1 MPFEVGEGFKLLLG
15 RRVVHLAK
23 DPGVELPSHLDR
35 VIVANAGIA
44 VSPLA
49 EEGDGL
55 GDDVIRGQQEVGE
68 PLSAVRFEDLVHACV
83 VLVVLADVGEEE
95 ARVQE
100 DHSSGLP

>member
-1 MPFEVGEGFKLLLG
+1 M
-15 RRVVHLAK
+15 
-23 DPGVELPSHLDR
+23 
-35 VIVANAGIA
+35 
-44 VSPLA
+44 
-49 EEGDGL
+49 
-55 GDDVIRGQQEVGE
+55 IRGQQEVGE

>member
-1 MPFEVGEGFKLLLG
+1 MREVLVDRPRLADAPLLHNHEAQAVDDAVALVPMPFEVGEGFKLLLG

-49 EEGDGL
+49 EEGDGS
-55 GDDVIRGQQEVGE
+55 VTT
-68 PLSAVRFEDLVHACV
+68 
-83 VLVVLADVGEEE
+83 
-95 ARVQE
+95 
-100 DHSSGLP
+100 